1 MRYTCKES
9 QDEENLIRDYVK
21 VVRDIT
27 SSNISAILEGAN
39 KTNDFSTNALL
50 KPELIKALISLIWN
64 NPKRTEARD
73 TATGKYRVNRSYG
86 NEILTS
92 AVDKLLLDEI
102 ENNFRQRLGGKLTK

>member
-27 SSNISAILEGAN
+27 SSNISAILEGAD

-73 TATGKYRVNRSYG
+73 TATGKHRVNRSYG